1 MANSN
6 ILETVKVLYETCP
19 QKEIFHLP
27 HGFGKIHG
35 DDSKSF
41 QNSEFLQNFTED
53 YHSAHQ

>member
-6 ILETVKVLYETCP
+6 ILETVKVIYETCP

-35 DDSKSF
+35 DDAKSF
-41 QNSEFLQNFTED
+41 QNSEFLQIFTGVTNL
-53 YHSAHQ
+53 